1 MQFGSGLFQ
10 SKNIRSINHKYHGI
24 HCTVIISPNS
34 SNFTMTSEVKP
45 GQLQVTVVD
54 WQNFSEKKRRK
65 NVILSTSLYCISMV
79 AIFLINRIWNFSGK
93 SFLQRKKL
101 HLILNMKLKWYNF
114 MPSGIKQSSLISWSI
129 NSIPNLDFHSC

>member
-34 SNFTMTSEVKP
+34 SNFMMTSEVKP

-54 WQNFSEKKRRK
+54 WQNFSEMKRRK
-65 NVILSTSLYCISMV
+65 NVILSTSFYCISMV
-79 AIFLINRIWNFSGK
+79 AILLINRIWNFSGK
-93 SFLQRKKL
+93 SFLQKEKIAIDFK
-101 HLILNMKLKWYNF
+101 HEIKWYF
-114 MPSGIKQSSLISWSI
+114 MVLGFKLFPDQLP
-129 NSIPNLDFHSC
+129 NLIPNLDFHSC